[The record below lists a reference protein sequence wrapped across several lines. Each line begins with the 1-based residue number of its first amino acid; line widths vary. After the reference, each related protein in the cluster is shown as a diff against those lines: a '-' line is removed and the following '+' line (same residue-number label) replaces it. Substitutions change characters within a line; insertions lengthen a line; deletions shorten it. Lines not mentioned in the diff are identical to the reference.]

1 MMALLFLLLGLFSLA
16 HAELIRV
23 FAAADLQYAL
33 KEVADLYMKKY
44 PEDKVELV
52 FGSSGKGYAQVRA
65 GAPFHIYFSANMKY
79 VEELYKEGYII
90 TEPKLYAIGRIV
102 VWTIKDSP
110 LDPSKFP
117 EVLLDSKVR
126 RIAIAN
132 WEHAPY
138 GRAGKEALEAYGVF
152 DRVKNKFVL
161 GENISQTASF
171 VYSGAADIGIIA
183 LSLAL
188 APELQAKGKYWLIPE
203 DKHERLEQGYGITK
217 EGGKVKNA
225 RRFYDFIGSPE
236 ARRIFVKYGFVLP
249 GEVK

>member
-1 MMALLFLLLGLFSLA
+1 MRRVFIFLLGLVSLA
-16 HAELIRV
+16 NAELIRV

-33 KEVADLYMKKY
+33 KEIADLYEKRH
-44 PEDKVELV
+44 PDDKVELV

-79 VEELYKEGYII
+79 VEDLYREGHII

-102 VWTIKDSP
+102 VWTRKDSP
-110 LDPSKFP
+110 LDPARFP
-117 EVLLDSKVR
+117 QVLLDSRVR

-138 GRAGKEALEAYGVF
+138 GKAAKEALESYGVF
-152 DRVKNKFVL
+152 ERVKNKFVL

-183 LSLAL
+183 LSLAV
-188 APELQAKGKYWLIPE
+188 APQLEKEGKYWLVPE
-203 DKHERLEQGYGITK
+203 DKHERLAQGYGITK
-217 EGGKVKNA
+217 EGGKLRNS
-225 RRFYDFIGSPE
+225 RRFYEFIGSSE
-236 ARRIFVKYGFVLP
+236 ARKIFVKYGFLLP
-249 GEVK
+249 GEAK

>member
-1 MMALLFLLLGLFSLA
+1 MRTLLFLLLGLFSLA

-33 KEVADLYMKKY
+33 KAVADLYMKKY

-52 FGSSGKGYAQVRA
+52 FGSSGKGYAQIRA

-79 VEELYKEGYII
+79 VEELYKEGHII
-90 TEPKLYAIGRIV
+90 TKPKPYAIGRIV
-102 VWTIKDSP
+102 VWTRKDSP

-117 EVLLDSKVR
+117 EVLLDRRVR

-132 WEHAPY
+132 CKQAPY
-138 GRAGKEALEAYGVF
+138 GKAAKEAREADGGFDGVG
-152 DRVKNKFVL
+152 KKLVL

-188 APELQAKGKYWLIPE
+188 APELQARGKYWLIPE

-217 EGGKVKNA
+217 EGGMVIYA
-225 RRFYDFIGSPE
+225 WRFYEFIGSPE
-236 ARRIFVKYGFVLP
+236 ASRLFVKYGFVLP